1 MTNVLNKRKLCEIIG
16 ETKIQIYSLSLIL
29 SDNEKVSRE
38 LLIEYKKNEVNSLH
52 EDYKMSLEE
61 NFRLSKVIYHNKKIL
76 KHLSKLNV

>member
-38 LLIEYKKNEVNSLH
+38 LLIEYKKNTLI
-52 EDYKMSLEE
+52 D
-61 NFRLSKVIYHNKKIL
+61 
-76 KHLSKLNV
+76 